1 MKPSVLT
8 GLTAAALCVV
18 LTGPRILAQEQPAAQ
33 EENSEH
39 ARYKIVDL
47 GPVGI
52 PPGAPYD
59 ITNNGL
65 IAGAAPTREGAMHAV
80 LWFNRVKIDIGKP
93 GLGGPR
99 SAGFG
104 INRTGQVVGAAETSD
119 LNYEDFCGFNAYGL
133 PHSDS
138 ACLPF
143 LWQDG
148 VMNPLPTLGGAN
160 GVASRINAQGLIAG
174 YAENSVPE
182 PGCAVS
188 QFKPVVWKGGA
199 AYPLPTFKG
208 DPVGVAAWVND
219 KGQVVGSSGTCAA
232 FNPNSGLYMVENHAL
247 LWKNGKVIDLGNL
260 GGTGGIAGNHAC
272 AINNR
277 GQVVGHSELPNDTT
291 FHGFL
296 WTKERG
302 RMLDLGTL
310 DGDVASLGLD
320 IDDGGTVVGAS
331 LDASF
336 TPRAIVWKNGVMT
349 DLNTLIR
356 GHSALPLLLAN
367 SINDRGE
374 IVGLGAT
381 SSGLH
386 GFLAT
391 RCDRDR
397 DDKGCCGD
405 ERCEDADVH
414 SDDTAAEPEASAEPT
429 RPVLS
434 ESARQLLQQ
443 QLAERFHVGGLQ

>member
-8 GLTAAALCVV
+8 GLTAAALCAV

-33 EENSEH
+33 EENSQH

-65 IAGAAPTREGAMHAV
+65 IAGAAPTRDGAMHAV

-119 LNYEDFCGFNAYGL
+119 SNYEDFCGFNAYGL

-160 GVASRINAQGLIAG
+160 GSANRINDHGVAVGL
-174 YAENSVPE
+174 AETTVQERACP
-182 PGCAVS
+182 VS
-188 QFKPVVWKGGA
+188 QFKPVVWKDGT
-199 AYPLPTFKG
+199 AYPLPTWKG
-208 DPVGVAAWVND
+208 DSVGVAAWIND

-232 FNPNSGLYMVENHAL
+232 FNKNSGLYMVENNAL
-247 LWKNGKVIDLGNL
+247 LWENGKVINLGNL
-260 GGTGGIAGNHAC
+260 GGTGGIAGNHSC

-291 FHGFL
+291 FHAFL
-296 WTKERG
+296 WTKENG
-302 RMLDLGTL
+302 MQDLETL
-310 DGDVASLGLD
+310 PGDSASLGLGIND
-320 IDDGGTVVGAS
+320 SGTVVGAS
-331 LDASF
+331 LDSSF
-336 TPRAIVWKNGVMT
+336 NPRASIWKNGVLT

-356 GHSALPLLLAN
+356 GKSALYLLIADA
-367 SINDRGE
+367 INDRGE
-374 IVGLGAT
+374 IVGFGAT
-381 SSGLH
+381 SNGEIH
-386 GFLAT
+386 GFLAIPS
-391 RCDRDR
+391 DRDH
-397 DDKGCCGD
+397 
-405 ERCEDADVH
+405 DADDDD
-414 SDDTAAEPEASAEPT
+414 SDDHS
-429 RPVLS
+429 R
-434 ESARQLLQQ
+434 RY
-443 QLAERFHVGGLQ
+443 

>member
-8 GLTAAALCVV
+8 GLTATALCAV
-18 LTGPRILAQEQPAAQ
+18 LTVPPRILAQ

-39 ARYKIVDL
+39 ARYKIIDL
-47 GPVGI
+47 GPVGG
-52 PPGAPYD
+52 PPGAPSD
-59 ITNNGL
+59 ITENGL
-65 IAGAAPTREGAMHAV
+65 IAGAAPTRESAMHAV

-104 INRTGQVVGAAETSD
+104 INRTGQVVGAAEVSEA
-119 LNYEDFCGFNAYGL
+119 NYEDFCGFNAYGL

-143 LWQDG
+143 IWQDG

-160 GVASRINAQGLIAG
+160 GAAYRINDHGVAVGL
-174 YAENSVPE
+174 AETKEQESACP
-182 PGCAVS
+182 VS
-188 QFKPVVWKGGA
+188 QFKPVIWKDGT
-199 AYPLPTFKG
+199 AYPLPTFQG
-208 DPVGVAAWVND
+208 DPVGVAAWIND
-219 KGQVVGSSGTCAA
+219 KGQVVGSSGTCAP

-247 LWKNGKVIDLGNL
+247 LWDNGKVIDLGNL
-260 GGTGGIAGNHAC
+260 GGTGGIAGNHSC

-296 WTKERG
+296 WTKETGMR
-302 RMLDLGTL
+302 DLGTL
-310 DGDVASLGLD
+310 SADPASLALD
-320 IDDGGTVVGAS
+320 INDGGTVVGAS

-336 TPRAIVWKNGVMT
+336 NPRPYVWKKGVMT

-356 GHSALPLLLAN
+356 GRSALYLLLAEA
-367 SINDRGE
+367 INDRGE

-381 SSGLH
+381 SKGELH
-386 GFLAT
+386 GFLAIP
-391 RCDRDR
+391 RGRDCDVNA
-397 DDKGCCGD
+397 
-405 ERCEDADVH
+405 E
-414 SDDTAAEPEASAEPT
+414 DTAAESDVAVELP

-434 ESARQLLQQ
+434 ESARRVLQQ
-443 QLAERFHVGGLQ
+443 ELGHH

>member
-8 GLTAAALCVV
+8 GLTATALCAV
-18 LTGPRILAQEQPAAQ
+18 LTVPPRILAQ

-39 ARYKIVDL
+39 ARYKIIDL
-47 GPVGI
+47 GPVGG
-52 PPGAPYD
+52 PPGAPSD
-59 ITNNGL
+59 ITENGL
-65 IAGAAPTREGAMHAV
+65 IAGAAPTRESAMHAV

-104 INRTGQVVGAAETSD
+104 INRTGQVVGAAEASEA
-119 LNYEDFCGFNAYGL
+119 NYEDFCGFNAYGL

-160 GVASRINAQGLIAG
+160 GAAYRINDHGVAVGL
-174 YAENSVPE
+174 AETKEQESACP
-182 PGCAVS
+182 VS
-188 QFKPVVWKGGA
+188 QFKPVIWKNGT
-199 AYPLPTFKG
+199 AYPLPTFQD
-208 DPVGVAAWVND
+208 DPVGVAAWIND
-219 KGQVVGSSGTCAA
+219 KGQVVGSSGTCAP

-247 LWKNGKVIDLGNL
+247 LWDNGKVTDLGNL
-260 GGTGGIAGNHAC
+260 GGTGGIAGNHSC

-277 GQVVGHSELPNDTT
+277 GQVVGHSEMPNDTT

-296 WTKERG
+296 WTKETG
-302 RMLDLGTL
+302 MQDLHTL
-310 DGDVASLGLD
+310 PGDYASLGLD
-320 IDDGGTVVGAS
+320 INDGGTVVGAS

-336 TPRAIVWKNGVMT
+336 NPRPYVWKKGVMT

-356 GHSALPLLLAN
+356 GRSALYLLLAEA
-367 SINDRGE
+367 INDRGE
-374 IVGLGAT
+374 IVGFGAT
-381 SSGLH
+381 TSGELH

-391 RCDRDR
+391 PSRRD
-397 DDKGCCGD
+397 CNVNA
-405 ERCEDADVH
+405 EDTV
-414 SDDTAAEPEASAEPT
+414 TEPEVTAEPR

-434 ESARQLLQQ
+434 ESARQILQQ
-443 QLAERFHVGGLQ
+443 ELGHH